1 MMTIVTTLD
10 VEFVS
15 EISAWLYSFVT
26 YIETEEEESDSMDK
40 LMRLIRAAAD
50 AGAVTRVLV
59 EDTIFFVET
68 KFQDELPTMGKWR
81 YMTKW
86 SGWVGEN
93 CFTEGSNGSLTTC
106 IFGPKPKHR
115 LHQVGDCVITHTFAK

>member
-1 MMTIVTTLD
+1 MMTVVTTLD

-15 EISAWLYSFVT
+15 EMSAWLYSFGS
-26 YIETEEEESDSMDK
+26 YIETEEEASDSMDK
-40 LMRLIRAAAD
+40 LMRLIRA
-50 AGAVTRVLV
+50 GAVTRSLV
-59 EDTIFFVET
+59 EDTILFIET
-68 KFQDELPTMGKWR
+68 KFQDKLPNMGNWR

-86 SGWVGEN
+86 SGWVGGN
-93 CFTEGSNGSLTTC
+93 CFTEGSNGSLAKC